1 MFSKEFKIYNII
13 ILLALSL
20 LIGSNVETN
29 AQTAQSNWS
38 DWNKYND
45 CPGIKYRTSCS
56 GKLFT
61 GSKFNKWQIEIA
73 NNYGNQVDAEVM
85 ILDDFGLNVSEVQK
99 VKLLSGSSKRISFN
113 IVKMPCSEDYN
124 LKILAQIQ

>member
-1 MFSKEFKIYNII
+1 MSLRDFNGSRYIA
-13 ILLALSL
+13 LLSFIFLSW
-20 LIGSNVETN
+20 SNVDTQ
-29 AQTAQSNWS
+29 AQTSWS

-56 GKLFT
+56 GELFT
-61 GSKFNKWQIEIA
+61 GSKFNKWQIEII
-73 NNYGNQVDAEVM
+73 NNYGNQVDAQVM
-85 ILDDFGLNVSEVQK
+85 ILDDFGLNVSEVRN
-99 VKLLSGSSKRISFN
+99 VKLLSGSSKKINFN